1 MNIVNVSQ
9 LTKSYNGNKVFD
21 HIKFE
26 VNQNDRIGLIG
37 RNGEGKTTLFKLIA
51 KKEQAD
57 EGFISI
63 AKDVKVGLLAQIPNL
78 PPDAIVINQLYQA
91 FDTLNGIEQRM
102 RQLEIK
108 MVEGADDIN
117 QILKQYDR
125 LQNEFE
131 TLGGYDRDYKIDI
144 VLNGLKIAHLKMQQW
159 SNLSGGMQTKV
170 GLAMLLLQSPELLLL
185 DEPTNHLDIESI
197 EWLTKFIQQY
207 KGAVMVISHD
217 RYFLDETVTQILEI
231 DQQQLYVYPGHY
243 SNFVIEKEKRILNE
257 FKAYQTQHKK
267 IQKMKAQIKQLKIW
281 ANQAKPP
288 NASMHRRAKSMEK
301 ALARIEVKP
310 KPRLAYN
317 KMKLDIVQSESAS
330 KDIFVL
336 KDVAKMY
343 DDILFEGVNMKIRR
357 RDKVAIVGANGTG
370 KSTLLKLLL
379 KEIVPDEGHVQ
390 IAETN
395 RIGYLAQHQFNTGE
409 MSVLEAFRQYA
420 HVSEGEARNHLA
432 KYLFYG
438 YDVYK
443 KVKDLSG
450 GEKMR
455 LRWAQMISQQFNVL
469 ILDEPTNHL
478 DIDAKEALEEALE
491 DFDGTV
497 IAVSHDRYFLDK
509 HFSKTYWIDNKQLHY
524 YPGHYS
530 YAKQKRYSEAR
541 QKTD

>member
-144 VLNGLKIAHLKMQQW
+144 VLNGLKIAHLKTQQW

-170 GLAMLLLQSPELLLL
+170 GLVMLLLQSPELLLL

-257 FKAYQTQHKK
+257 FKAYQTQQKK

-317 KMKLDIVQSESAS
+317 KMKLDIAQSESAS

-409 MSVLEAFRQYA
+409 MSVLESFRQYA

-541 QKTD
+541 QKTN

>member
-144 VLNGLKIAHLKMQQW
+144 VLNGLKIAHLKTQQW

-257 FKAYQTQHKK
+257 FKAYQTQQKK

-317 KMKLDIVQSESAS
+317 KMKLDIAQSESAS

-420 HVSEGEARNHLA
+420 YVSEGEARNHLA

-541 QKTD
+541 QKTN

>member
-1 MNIVNVSQ
+1 
-9 LTKSYNGNKVFD
+9 
-21 HIKFE
+21 
-26 VNQNDRIGLIG
+26 
-37 RNGEGKTTLFKLIA
+37 
-51 KKEQAD
+51 
-57 EGFISI
+57 
-63 AKDVKVGLLAQIPNL
+63 
-78 PPDAIVINQLYQA
+78 
-91 FDTLNGIEQRM
+91 M

-144 VLNGLKIAHLKMQQW
+144 VLNGLKIAHLKTQQW

-257 FKAYQTQHKK
+257 FKAYQTQQKK
-267 IQKMKAQIKQLKIW
+267 MQKMKAQIKQLKIW

-317 KMKLDIVQSESAS
+317 KMKLDIAQSESAS

-541 QKTD
+541 QKTN

>member
-144 VLNGLKIAHLKMQQW
+144 VLNGLKIAHLKTQQW

-257 FKAYQTQHKK
+257 FKAYQTQQKK

-317 KMKLDIVQSESAS
+317 KMKLDIAQSESAS

-379 KEIVPDEGHVQ
+379 REIVPDEGHVQ

-409 MSVLEAFRQYA
+409 MSVLETFRQYA

-541 QKTD
+541 QKTN

>member
-9 LTKSYNGNKVFD
+9 LTKSYAGDKVFD

-26 VNQNDRIGLIG
+26 VNKNDRIGLIG
-37 RNGEGKTTLFKLIA
+37 RNGEGKTTLFKLLA

-63 AKDVKVGLLAQIPNL
+63 AKDVKVGLLTQIPNL

-102 RQLEIK
+102 RQLEAK
-108 MVEGADDIN
+108 MVEGMDDID

-131 TLGGYDRDYKIDI
+131 TLGGYERDYKIDF
-144 VLNGLKIAHLKMQQW
+144 VLNGLKIAYLKTKQW
-159 SNLSGGMQTKV
+159 SDLSGGEQTKV

-231 DQQQLYVYPGHY
+231 DQHQLYVYPGHY
-243 SNFVIEKEKRILNE
+243 SNFVIEKEKRILSE
-257 FKAYQTQHKK
+257 FKAYQTQQKK

-310 KPRLAYN
+310 KPRLEHN
-317 KMKLDIVQSESAS
+317 KMKLDIAQTESAS

-357 RDKVAIVGANGTG
+357 HDRVAIVGANGTG
-370 KSTLLKLLL
+370 KSTLLKMLL
-379 KEIVPDEGHVQ
+379 KEVVPDEGHVQ

-395 RIGYLAQHQFNTGE
+395 RIGYLSQHQFNTGE

-420 HVSEGEARNHLA
+420 VSVGEARNHLA

-491 DFDGTV
+491 EFDGTV
-497 IAVSHDRYFLDK
+497 IAVSHDRYFLDN

-530 YAKQKRYSEAR
+530 YAKQKRNSEVR
-541 QKTD
+541 QKSN